1 MSTKI
6 EDKDSSPRCAVSP
19 GSVTYALFKHMFD
32 EHGLTLL
39 ESEMSEIVR
48 IVNDNLEARLRW
60 WITNAEDIA
69 KERGE
74 LFRAGEAMR
83 AIVMCYAWDCD
94 EVGAWD
100 AAAQP
105 IRDMLS
111 SPNEPDEPQA
121 AANPQRKIFPMTHE
135 KGQAGPVGSMAGSA
149 LDRAL
154 AYSPGQ
160 DCQCSAY
167 GECECRCSAEWTP
180 RINKIV
186 AAWRDMPAAEMRLRC
201 GELKAQEI
209 RTVRAVLNAILASA
223 KDEPRHE

>member
-135 KGQAGPVGSMAGSA
+135 KGQAGPVGSTGGSA
-149 LDRAL
+149 LPPSFAILKQAL
-154 AYSPGQ
+154 ADDAFEGGEVASFGDYSVSWNTRENLVAIADSG
-160 DCQCSAY
+160 
-167 GECECRCSAEWTP
+167 GWWTIP
-180 RINKIV
+180 V
-186 AAWRDMPAAEMRLRC
+186 EQ
-201 GELKAQEI
+201 LKAIAAATPNIQ
-209 RTVRAVLNAILASA
+209 S
-223 KDEPRHE
+223 EPRRYEHQKS

>member
-6 EDKDSSPRCAVSP
+6 EDKPIAYAGADSSPRCAVSP

-39 ESEMSEIVR
+39 ESEMTEIVR
-48 IVNDNLEARLRW
+48 IVNSTLEARLEW
-60 WITNAEDIA
+60 WMRRTEDIA
-69 KERGE
+69 KERDE

-111 SPNEPDEPQA
+111 SPNDQDQ
-121 AANPQRKIFPMTHE
+121 QR
-135 KGQAGPVGSMAGSA
+135 
-149 LDRAL
+149 RATGNQ
-154 AYSPGQ
+154 P
-160 DCQCSAY
+160 
-167 GECECRCSAEWTP
+167 
-180 RINKIV
+180 
-186 AAWRDMPAAEMRLRC
+186 
-201 GELKAQEI
+201 
-209 RTVRAVLNAILASA
+209 
-223 KDEPRHE
+223 

>member
-1 MSTKI
+1 MKPDSKI
-6 EDKDSSPRCAVSP
+6 GTPQRVDPLAPSSVLF
-19 GSVTYALFKHMFD
+19 ALFKHMSD

-111 SPNEPDEPQA
+111 SPNT
-121 AANPQRKIFPMTHE
+121 KTCH
-135 KGQAGPVGSMAGSA
+135 GP
-149 LDRAL
+149 
-154 AYSPGQ
+154 
-160 DCQCSAY
+160 
-167 GECECRCSAEWTP
+167 E
-180 RINKIV
+180 
-186 AAWRDMPAAEMRLRC
+186 
-201 GELKAQEI
+201 
-209 RTVRAVLNAILASA
+209 A
-223 KDEPRHE
+223 KP

>member
-6 EDKDSSPRCAVSP
+6 EDKPIARRSGQLHACAVSP
-19 GSVTYALFKHMFD
+19 SSVTYALFKHMSD

-48 IVNDNLEARLRW
+48 IVNDTLEARLRW

-83 AIVMCYAWDCD
+83 ALIMCYAWDCD

-105 IRDMLS
+105 IRDMKAALS
-111 SPNEPDEPQA
+111 SPNVQ
-121 AANPQRKIFPMTHE
+121 
-135 KGQAGPVGSMAGSA
+135 S
-149 LDRAL
+149 
-154 AYSPGQ
+154 
-160 DCQCSAY
+160 
-167 GECECRCSAEWTP
+167 
-180 RINKIV
+180 
-186 AAWRDMPAAEMRLRC
+186 
-201 GELKAQEI
+201 
-209 RTVRAVLNAILASA
+209 
-223 KDEPRHE
+223 EPRRYEHQKS

>member
-1 MSTKI
+1 MSKQKS
-6 EDKDSSPRCAVSP
+6 DDSAFGVAA
-19 GSVTYALFKHMFD
+19 GSVTYALFKHMAD

-48 IVNDNLEARLRW
+48 IVNDNLDARLRW
-60 WITNAEDIA
+60 WIANAEDIA

-111 SPNEPDEPQA
+111 SPNARGVTDA
-121 AANPQRKIFPMTHE
+121 
-135 KGQAGPVGSMAGSA
+135 PV
-149 LDRAL
+149 
-154 AYSPGQ
+154 
-160 DCQCSAY
+160 
-167 GECECRCSAEWTP
+167 
-180 RINKIV
+180 
-186 AAWRDMPAAEMRLRC
+186 MPKE
-201 GELKAQEI
+201 
-209 RTVRAVLNAILASA
+209 
-223 KDEPRHE
+223 